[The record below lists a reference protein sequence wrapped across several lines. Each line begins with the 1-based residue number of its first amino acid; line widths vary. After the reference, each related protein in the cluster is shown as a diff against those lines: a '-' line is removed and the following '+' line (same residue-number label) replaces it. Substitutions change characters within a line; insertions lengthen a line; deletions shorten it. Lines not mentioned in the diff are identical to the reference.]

1 MTPDQDYFVFLTAAF
16 SLGEAGGDGVGVT
29 EAKEEGDS
37 AFCYGDVFAAAF
49 GAIVDL
55 VGGVVDGVVECFAR
69 WSHDCF

>member
-1 MTPDQDYFVFLTAAF
+1 
-16 SLGEAGGDGVGVT
+16 
-29 EAKEEGDS
+29 
-37 AFCYGDVFAAAF
+37 VFAAAF